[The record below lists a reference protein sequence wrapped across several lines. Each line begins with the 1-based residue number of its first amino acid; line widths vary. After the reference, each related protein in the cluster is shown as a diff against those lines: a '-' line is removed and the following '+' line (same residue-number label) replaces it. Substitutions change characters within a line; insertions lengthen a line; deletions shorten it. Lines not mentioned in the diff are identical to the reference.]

1 MSSRK
6 RLVAAVP
13 WVLAGGIVLSLAA
26 LQLVHFEPTQR
37 EEPSDPT
44 EKGLQVADA
53 ARSPDS
59 LREFLNSTP
68 IGSIVVICANGRPS
82 KHTWEELQGGM
93 IRVGAQREI
102 SPVRGA
108 SFIIVGVMGGQ
119 LGSAI
124 WRMGVQQVEIRLDEG
139 EKIGS
144 TGVGAIK
151 AWPCRIVARSIGDAE
166 GIGRA
171 IIAIGGVQCSPNRPG
186 LNVVVIDESGRC
198 ISRAHFR

>member
-1 MSSRK
+1 MSSCK

-26 LQLVHFEPTQR
+26 LQLVHFESQTR
-37 EEPSDPT
+37 GEPSDPT
-44 EKGLQVADA
+44 EKGLQA
-53 ARSPDS
+53 ANAAHSPDS
-59 LREFLNSTP
+59 LRGLLNSTP
-68 IGSIVVICANGRPS
+68 MGSIVVICTNGRPS
-82 KHTWEELQGGM
+82 KQTWEELQGGM

-124 WRMGVQQVEIRLDEG
+124 WRMGVQQVEIKL
-139 EKIGS
+139 EKGQQVGS
-144 TGVGAIK
+144 TGIVA
-151 AWPCRIVARSIGDAE
+151 PCRIVARSIGDAE

-171 IIAIGGVQCSPNRPG
+171 IIAVGGVQCSPNRPG
-186 LNVVVIDESGRC
+186 LNVVVIDEGGRC